1 MIKCVRLVLFSLTR
15 RVLHSFSHLN
25 IFWWLYLWKILW
37 KQRGVDLG
45 SSLLQMNVCTKWWKL
60 HYSQKFSVVLH
71 SLTHLTSKQKSCVRS
86 LNPANFHSN
95 TTSPLLLNA
104 TFSSVPKN
112 YQGMLFPCRKS
123 HSFTDVWHKSFFKRV
138 LRTLFFPIS
147 SKWVVD

>member
-1 MIKCVRLVLFSLTR
+1 MWPPCFILPNKESAALIFPLKHLLIIIFVKNTLETKGSWF
-15 RVLHSFSHLN
+15 RVQFAS
-25 IFWWLYLWKILW
+25 
-37 KQRGVDLG
+37 DEC
-45 SSLLQMNVCTKWWKL
+45 VCTKWWKL